1 MIYFIVNPHSR
12 SGKALNIWKELEN
25 ILNSKNIEFSCFYT
39 EYAGHAIKLA
49 EDITSAASADN
60 PLRIVI
66 LGGDGTVNEVYNGI
80 RNHKY
85 VSIGYIPTGSGNDF
99 ARGLKLPTE
108 PLAALENILASTKT
122 VGLESGLMSSGNLS
136 RRFAVSCGIGYDA
149 SITHRVMTSKLK
161 KVFNKIGLGKLVY
174 AFFGV
179 INVFK
184 KPQTS
189 ADIYIDGKL
198 DMQLQKFYFASIHV
212 LKYEGG
218 GFPFAPHANPSDS
231 LLAVT
236 VFHSTTR
243 LGFALNLIASM
254 FTKHEGRKGVTT
266 FQCKTCTVK
275 TSKGNYMHTDGEGWG
290 LVSELTTKICSE
302 DEFVNI
308 II

>member
-1 MIYFIVNPHSR
+1 MFYFIVNPHSR
-12 SGKALNIWKELEN
+12 SGKALNIWNELEQTLKN
-25 ILNSKNIEFSCFYT
+25 NNIEYT
-39 EYAGHAIKLA
+39 SFFTDYIGHAIKIA
-49 EDITSAASADN
+49 EDITCRASSDN
-60 PLRIVI
+60 HIKLVI
-66 LGGDGTVNEVYNGI
+66 LGGDGTVNEAYNGI

-85 VSIGYIPTGSGNDF
+85 VTIGYIPTGSGNDF
-99 ARGLKLPTE
+99 ARGLKLPTK
-108 PLAALENILASTKT
+108 PPAALKNILNSTKT
-122 VGLESGLMSSGNLS
+122 IQLESGIMSTGDIS

-161 KVFNKIGLGKLVY
+161 KVLNKIGLGKLVY

-189 ADIYIDGKL
+189 AEIYIDGEL
-198 DMQLQKFYFASIHV
+198 ALQQKKFYFASIHI

-254 FTKHEGRKGVTT
+254 FTKHVGRKGVTT
-266 FQCKTCTVK
+266 FQCKACTVK

-290 LVSELTTKICSE
+290 LVSELTTSICSD
-302 DEFVNI
+302 DEFINI